1 MRLPELPTRE
11 ASVCSSPSSK
21 RRVPSALRAK
31 VQELNP
37 ISAPPYCEY
46 RIPCICVGP
55 QPYTISAVAPFAC
68 HSATKAFVATTIR
81 WQTPNAAPRP
91 VQNRAAN

>member
-37 ISAPPYCEY
+37 NSGH
-46 RIPCICVGP
+46 RIANIV
-55 QPYTISAVAPFAC
+55 YLAFA
-68 HSATKAFVATTIR
+68 
-81 WQTPNAAPRP
+81 
-91 VQNRAAN
+91 